1 MVTHSERLRYLGQR
15 MKTLNGEPITLS
27 SRNSAGI
34 VVSLEVPLAV
44 PQLID
49 PDEQLGTVAL
59 TNLELQDWFIDVAD
73 YGILFPPRENHF
85 IENAAGELY
94 QCISLGVDES
104 LFRYV
109 TSKRDR
115 IRVHTKR
122 VRGLSGSSD
131 SQYLVA
137 DDTVIIVDDEYI
149 E

>member
-1 MVTHSERLRYLGQR
+1 
-15 MKTLNGEPITLS
+15 MKTLNGEPVTLS
-27 SRNSAGI
+27 LRNSTGI
-34 VVSLEVPLAV
+34 VASLEIAKAV

-49 PDEQLGTVAL
+49 PDEQMPTMAL

-94 QCISLGVDES
+94 QCISLGVDEAI
-104 LFRYV
+104 FRYV

-122 VRGLSGSSD
+122 VRGPSGSSD
-131 SQYLVA
+131 SQFLVA
-137 DDTVIIVDDEYI
+137 DDVVIVVDDEYI